1 MRPTIRTV
9 AAKAG
14 VSIATVSRFLNGSAH
29 INAETEAKVREA
41 IADLGYV
48 PNASARGLATNT
60 TQTIA
65 LIFPKLSG
73 PFFAELIRG
82 AETEAGAAGY
92 HLLIYSIAGSAAGD
106 DDQTLGLLTT
116 KVDGLILASRGVQQ
130 NYVRDLQR
138 QGTPIVLL
146 GEEPGEIAG
155 DSIRP
160 DNAGGARQMVTHL
173 LEHGYRRIGFIHGPE
188 TQTHAQERLRGYCD
202 ALHAYELSCVP
213 ELIVPGAFDEHSGY
227 TAMQRLLHLHPRPE
241 AVFAAND
248 QMAIG
253 ALTAVYES
261 GLRVPEDVALV
272 GFDDIEPARYLRPPL
287 TTVHQDMT
295 GQGRLAVQMLLA
307 RIQGSETPPETRV
320 LPTELVI
327 RRSCGCNAPQTQS
340 IEI

>member
-9 AAKAG
+9 AARAG
-14 VSIATVSRFLNGSAH
+14 VSIATVSRFLNGSVH
-29 INAETEAKVREA
+29 INAETEARVRKA
-41 IADLGYV
+41 IDDLGYL
-48 PNASARGLATNT
+48 PNAAARGLATNT
-60 TQTIA
+60 TMTIA

-73 PFFAELIRG
+73 PFFSELIRG
-82 AETEAGAAGY
+82 AETEASAAGY
-92 HLLIYSIAGSAAGD
+92 HLLIYSVTGSTAEDEAP
-106 DDQTLGLLTT
+106 TLGSLTT
-116 KVDGLILASRGVQQ
+116 KVDGLILASRGVPQ
-130 NYVRDLQR
+130 NDVRDLQR

-160 DNAGGARQMVTHL
+160 DNAGGAVQMVTHL
-173 LEHGYRRIGFIHGPE
+173 LEHGYRRIAFIQGPE

-202 ALHAYELSCVP
+202 ALHACGLPCAP
-213 ELIVPGAFDEHSGY
+213 ELIVSGAFDEHSGY
-227 TAMQRLLHLHPRPE
+227 AAMQQLLHLRPRPE

-253 ALTAVYES
+253 AMAAIYES
-261 GLRVPEDVALV
+261 GLRIPEDVALA

-295 GQGRLAVQMLLA
+295 RQGQLAVQMLLA
-307 RIQGSETPPETRV
+307 RIQGSEAPPETRV

-327 RRSCGCNAPQTQS
+327 RRSCGCNAPETN
-340 IEI
+340 